1 MLRDRFGTLHRTTS
15 DAAVDAFGE
24 AVGALASHRP
34 TSADALKRALSAD
47 PELVA
52 GHALLGLGSVI
63 LARAELEPAAR
74 RAHADA
80 LAARLAKGGATRSE
94 RALTDALG
102 LCVDGR
108 LRAAADRLDA
118 HLDESPCEFLHA
130 KIAHALRFMSG
141 DADGML
147 LGTARVIDAWSEDM
161 PGYGYLLG
169 CHAFALE
176 EKGELE
182 AAERIGRRAVELEPS
197 DAWGLHAVSH
207 VHEMQGRVD
216 EGIAWIEGRRPVWS
230 ACNNFSF
237 HMAWHLA
244 LFHLE
249 RGEHERVLA
258 LYDAEVRPR
267 PTDDFRDMAN
277 AVSLLWRLKQEGVN
291 VGSRWAALRDIAA
304 RRRVDTTLAFASLHN
319 ILALVAGGEM
329 PAARELVTSMSRK
342 AVAGRLA
349 PAADQSLVLDAVGC
363 ELAHVI
369 VALGAPGGCDTRGL
383 GSLAARVQRIGGSH
397 AQRDVFLRTLA
408 QAAADRGDGRAL
420 EQVLS
425 VRRRIKRD
433 DRFEGALRQRLAASA
448 EPSRLS
454 A

>member
-34 TSADALKRALSAD
+34 TSADALKRALAAD

-52 GHALLGLGSVI
+52 GHALLGLGSVM

-258 LYDAEVRPR
+258 
-267 PTDDFRDMAN
+267 
-277 AVSLLWRLKQEGVN
+277 
-291 VGSRWAALRDIAA
+291 
-304 RRRVDTTLAFASLHN
+304 SLHN

-329 PAARELVTSMSRK
+329 PAARELVSSMSRK
-342 AVAGRLA
+342 AVAGRHA